1 MESQKGPSPLL
12 QIKTNTLYYT
22 HLIHNWS
29 TNWRKMIVYR
39 NYRSNFLFVCGF
51 HCNLL
56 LRSLVG
62 CISSSSSSS
71 RACCIK
77 TKVPTFRICHWLG
90 LKSTFF
96 NSSFQSVSTE
106 PKVGDPP
113 WKMQRLQW
121 WCIAHNMHPFEDCY
135 FKNNFQYLRGL
146 WHHYQLLAYLRT
158 SVCR

>member
-1 MESQKGPSPLL
+1 MESQKGPIPPLL
-12 QIKTNTLYYT
+12 QIKTNTLYWY
-22 HLIHNWS
+22 NWS

-39 NYRSNFLFVCGF
+39 NYRSNFLFVWGF

-77 TKVPTFRICHWLG
+77 TKVPTFLICHWLA
-90 LKSTFF
+90 LKSTFL
-96 NSSFQSVSTE
+96 NSSFQSVSME

-113 WKMQRLQW
+113 WKMQRLQCNGNALLTI
-121 WCIAHNMHPFEDCY
+121 CIPLKTA
-135 FKNNFQYLRGL
+135 
-146 WHHYQLLAYLRT
+146 T
-158 SVCR
+158 SKIISNICEVCGIIINY